1 MWSGCQTPRHV
12 FFYFYPFLAPV
23 GVPKFAWLWKTN
35 AMISSYCIYSYLI
48 DHIKPYIHIYICTIY
63 LQSTVYVIY
72 CYMIIQKHHPTS
84 SNMYPSN
91 IRFHNSFH
99 SSIPGFF
106 ETTAVLHTGA
116 AAGSAP
122 TTSPDTATAAAL
134 IGGAGQCSTA
144 WDAEENALIHF
155 ARVLTGCA
163 KKVKLDS
170 SRFYVLVTVRNVD
183 EDLMMRRLDSKSLW
197 TCPSRS
203 FSWSQLKI
211 LEFLW
216 FAVCHVWRVL
226 KQDMLEI
233 ERVGYWWYWVLDLA
247 LFQRQHRLHGPFVTF
262 PCFHVSGAFLWQLRG
277 TMLSWG
283 LRGVKIVWETEG
295 TSRLV

>member
-1 MWSGCQTPRHV
+1 MLSGCQNPRHV
-12 FFYFYPFLAPV
+12 FFTSTHF
-23 GVPKFAWLWKTN
+23 WHLWGCPSLHDSGRLTLF
-35 AMISSYCIYSYLI
+35 IISYCIYSYLI
-48 DHIKPYIHIYICTIY
+48 DHIKPYIRIYTHHIY
-63 LQSTVYVIY
+63 LQSIS
-72 CYMIIQKHHPTS
+72 CMIIQKHHPTS
-84 SNMYPSN
+84 SNMYHPTSDFTIPS
-91 IRFHNSFH
+91 IL
-99 SSIPGFF
+99 PKGFF

-144 WDAEENALIHF
+144 WDAED
-155 ARVLTGCA
+155 LTGCA
-163 KKVKLDS
+163 KKVQFNFQDCRWSYIDS
-170 SRFYVLVTVRNVD
+170 SRFHVLVTVRNVD

-247 LFQRQHRLHGPFVTF
+247 LFQR
-262 PCFHVSGAFLWQLRG
+262 
-277 TMLSWG
+277 
-283 LRGVKIVWETEG
+283 
-295 TSRLV
+295 